1 VERRLGVDRDAD
13 DPGVDR
19 DADLG
24 AGRPVCAARR
34 LPAYDVIAP
43 DSKAAWLKLHVPW
56 MLHDG
61 ITLQDILACIE
72 ERYHPVISTLG
83 PQRPPLRWSFRFDAD
98 EIGPIG
104 ALGERLH
111 DDEGGCSGRSS
122 STARRCRRAC
132 STSSPAATRGCSA
145 AWPT

>member
-1 VERRLGVDRDAD
+1 
-13 DPGVDR
+13 
-19 DADLG
+19 
-24 AGRPVCAARR
+24 
-34 LPAYDVIAP
+34 
-43 DSKAAWLKLHVPW
+43 

-61 ITLQDILACIE
+61 IERDDILACIE